1 MPTKRSLYC
10 ECTPSYR
17 LELRVVAAADADV
30 VADAAD
36 LAADILSYPPNTTE
50 AHAGKNKKY
59 IYLIVYF

>member
-1 MPTKRSLYC
+1 
-10 ECTPSYR
+10 